1 MDHFYDGQVR
11 RYLTQ
16 FMRIM
21 SNFSYKDAKGNLT
34 EVPVRY
40 GDMNRQVGA
49 ILKKNSENIIQSAP
63 FIACYIKDMQFDRT
77 RLADPT
83 FVSKVNIRE
92 RGTWINPETGR
103 EEYLN
108 TQGENYTVERLMPTP
123 YMATFQA
130 DIWTTNT
137 EQKLQ
142 LWEQI
147 VVLFNPSLE
156 IQTTNNYIDWT
167 SLSVVELT
175 GQTFESRSIP
185 QGLESDISICTLTF
199 SAPIWITPPAKVK
212 QLGIITKIIAN
223 IYEDTAGTIKD
234 GAYKD
239 IGLYDNFAGRVASS
253 RTVVTPSNFNLLL
266 LNNIASL
273 IPSRSG
279 ITDNASPD
287 TEISGKGNWRS
298 LLDLYPGEFK
308 AGLSQL
314 RITKLDG
321 NELVAYISLNPTD
334 ENSMHLDIDTDTI
347 PTNTIIDGRG
357 TIDAIINPLTFNTL
371 DVTAN
376 TRYLILENINTTPNE
391 TDEQRP
397 VAWKKYGVDSVDT
410 TRFVAYANDIIIWTG
425 TEWDVV
431 FNSQAATEETYITNS
446 YTGIQ
451 YKWDGEQW
459 VKSVEGLY
467 EPGDW
472 RLIL

>member
-1 MDHFYDGQVR
+1 
-11 RYLTQ
+11 
-16 FMRIM
+16 M

-40 GDMNRQVGA
+40 GDMSRQVGA

-63 FIACYIKDMQFDRT
+63 FIACYIKDMQFDRS

-92 RGTWINPETGR
+92 RNTWVNPDTQQVEYINE
-103 EEYLN
+103 
-108 TQGENYTVERLMPTP
+108 QGENYTVERLMPTP
-123 YMATFQA
+123 YIATFQA

-156 IQTTNNYIDWT
+156 IQTTNNFIDWT

-175 GQTFESRSIP
+175 SQQFESRSIP

-199 SAPIWITPPAKVK
+199 TAPIWITPPAKVR

-223 IYEDTAGTIKD
+223 IYDDQPGNVGS

-239 IGLYDNFAGRVASS
+239 VGLYDTFAGRVASS
-253 RTVVTPSNFNLLL
+253 RTVVTPSNYNLLI
-266 LNNIASL
+266 LNNIGTL
-273 IPSRSG
+273 IPKRSDNS
-279 ITDNASPD
+279 DNAVSNAD
-287 TEISGKGNWRS
+287 VTNKGNWRS

-314 RITKLDG
+314 RVTKNDG

-334 ENSMHLDIDTDTI
+334 DNSMHLDIDSDTI
-347 PTNTIIDGRG
+347 PTNTIIQSRG
-357 TIDAIINPLTFNTL
+357 TIDAIINPIKFDPISASN
-371 DVTAN
+371 N
-376 TRYLILENINTTPNE
+376 SRYLILDDINTASIDPE
-391 TDEQRP
+391 TIRP
-397 VAWKKYGVDSVDT
+397 TAWKKYGLESLDQ
-410 TRFVAYANDIIIWTG
+410 TRFIAHANDIISWTG
-425 TEWDVV
+425 TQWVII
-431 FNSQAATEETYITNS
+431 FNSLTSTEDTYITNS

-459 VKSVEGLY
+459 SKSVEGVY